1 MVKPARITKL
11 QPLSYGGSQNNT
23 EKQSPKVLQ
32 FRDPLTQ
39 EDTKAR
45 NIGSRKRSSVSR
57 LSNNKEDLSQIE
69 DDAGKIQYGD
79 YKYLKFVKRNSVQ
92 NSEKPS
98 QSDSTVRTTDQTTSK
113 SKVKKKSG
121 GGE

>member
-1 MVKPARITKL
+1 M
-11 QPLSYGGSQNNT
+11 
-23 EKQSPKVLQ
+23 Q

-45 NIGSRKRSSVSR
+45 NIGIRKRSSASR

-69 DDAGKIQYGD
+69 DDASKIQYGD

>member
-1 MVKPARITKL
+1 M
-11 QPLSYGGSQNNT
+11 SYGGSQNNT

-45 NIGSRKRSSVSR
+45 NIASRKRSSASR

-69 DDAGKIQYGD
+69 DDASKIQYGD